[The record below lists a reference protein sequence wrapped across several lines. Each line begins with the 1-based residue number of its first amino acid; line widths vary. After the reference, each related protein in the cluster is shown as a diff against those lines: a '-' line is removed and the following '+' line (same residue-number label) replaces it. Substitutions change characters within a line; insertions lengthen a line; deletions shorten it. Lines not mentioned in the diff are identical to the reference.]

1 MQLYACIFP
10 VNSMSSCKFQ
20 NIYPAWTCRYIA
32 WKFQIYLSLSFD
44 WYTYYRQSMKSKCR
58 STVKSLFY
66 SEFRMNL
73 YIIPMKSYGIYFI
86 LKNSMKNIS
95 KAVYPIYKYRYLKFH
110 IHEQTFTKNASILV
124 IFLRKIVLR
133 HLIIIFRIK

>member
-20 NIYPAWTCRYIA
+20 NIYLAWTCRYIA

-58 STVKSLFY
+58 STIKSLFY

-86 LKNSMKNIS
+86 LKNSMNNIS
-95 KAVYPIYKYRYLKFH
+95 KAVYPIYKG
-110 IHEQTFTKNASILV
+110 
-124 IFLRKIVLR
+124 
-133 HLIIIFRIK
+133 